1 MASGGIITF
10 MDIHMRSSYL
20 SVLCLIPLILSA
32 CTPVGM
38 ATGAAATAGMAASSE
53 GGISRAFDDTVI
65 KARINDAWLKYD
77 LDTFRKLDTTVNFGR
92 VLITGVV
99 QDPEARVE
107 AVRLAWQV
115 EGVKQVIN
123 EIRVAE
129 SEGFQGFLRDN
140 WISTRLRT
148 ALTFDKNVQ
157 SINYTIDTVQ
167 GVVYLMGV
175 SQNQKEL
182 NHVIEVAR
190 TIPHVK
196 QVVSYVKMA
205 GEAPEAAAIRTG
217 DGNRDDYPAA
227 TGSTSN
233 VRNIPANNM
242 SPDPPGMNTPRAG
255 GSQPIVDYT
264 EGGSMETSGPPGQ
277 PGAVETQPLPLR

>member
-1 MASGGIITF
+1 MAGGGIITA
-10 MDIHMRSSYL
+10 MDIRMRSHHLVLL
-20 SVLCLIPLILSA
+20 SLIPLTVSA
-32 CTPVGM
+32 CTPIGM
-38 ATGAAATAGMAASSE
+38 ATGAAATTGMAAASE

-65 KARINDAWLKYD
+65 KAKINDAWLKYD

-99 QDPEARVE
+99 QDPESRVE

-115 EGVKQVIN
+115 EGVNQVIN

-148 ALTFDKNVQ
+148 ALTFDGKVQ
-157 SINYTIDTVQ
+157 SVNYTIDTVQ

-175 SQNQKEL
+175 AQNQKEL

-205 GEAPEAAAIRTG
+205 GESVADAAARTG
-217 DGNRDDYPAA
+217 GGNRDDYPAA
-227 TGSTSN
+227 TAGSVNSN
-233 VRNIPANNM
+233 TAPAGATNM
-242 SPDPPGMNTPRAG
+242 SPEPLSNYNRSG
-255 GSQPIVDYT
+255 GAQPIIDYT
-264 EGGSMETSGPPGQ
+264 EGAQDTTSGPPGQ
-277 PGAVETQPLPLR
+277 PGAVEVTPLR

>member
-1 MASGGIITF
+1 
-10 MDIHMRSSYL
+10 MDIHMRSLILL
-20 SVLCLIPLILSA
+20 SLIPLAVSA
-32 CTPVGM
+32 CTPIGM
-38 ATGAAATAGMAASSE
+38 ATGAAATTGMAAASE
-53 GGISRAFDDTVI
+53 GGISRAIDDTVI
-65 KARINDAWLKYD
+65 KAKINDAWLKYD
-77 LDTFRKLDTTVNFGR
+77 LNTFRKLDTTINFGR

-148 ALTFDKNVQ
+148 ALTFDGDVQ

-175 SQNQKEL
+175 AQNEKEL

-205 GEAPEAAAIRTG
+205 GEAPEAAAQRTG
-217 DGNRDDYPAA
+217 DGSTRDDYPAA
-227 TGSTSN
+227 TGNTGNTGSAGAVKAT
-233 VRNIPANNM
+233 NM
-242 SPDPPGMNTPRAG
+242 SPPPSSVPSRGA
-255 GSQPIVDYT
+255 SQPIVDYT
-264 EGGSMETSGPPGQ
+264 EGASMETSGPPGQ
-277 PGAVETQPLPLR
+277 PAAVEVAPLR

>member
-1 MASGGIITF
+1 MRYFILPLMLLPVMA
-10 MDIHMRSSYL
+10 
-20 SVLCLIPLILSA
+20 SA
-32 CTPVGM
+32 CTPIGM
-38 ATGAAATAGMAASSE
+38 ATGAAATTGVAVAQE
-53 GGISRAFDDTVI
+53 GGISRAISDTVI
-65 KARINDAWLKYD
+65 KAKINDAWLKYD
-77 LDTFRKLDTTVNFGR
+77 VRTFAKLDTTVNFGR

-99 QDPEARVE
+99 QDPQARVE

-129 SEGFQGFLRDN
+129 SEGIQGFLRDN

-148 ALTFDKNVQ
+148 TLTFDGDVQ

-175 SQNQKEL
+175 AQNPKEL
-182 NHVIEVAR
+182 DHVIEIAR

-205 GEAPEAAAIRTG
+205 GQAPEEAQVRSSG
-217 DGNRDDYPAA
+217 DQRDNYP
-227 TGSTSN
+227 
-233 VRNIPANNM
+233 PA
-242 SPDPPGMNTPRAG
+242 SAG
-255 GSQPIVDYT
+255 GNGSAVAAPTNNTNTMRAQPIIDYT
-264 EGGSMETSGPPGQ
+264 EQGPVTSGPPGQ
-277 PGAVETQPLPLR
+277 PAAVQAEPLPLR